1 MKKSLFTM
9 LLMIITG
16 FIYGQTTYYWVGG
29 LTAATGIN
37 SGSNWNTAINGS
49 GSSRPSSTGATDVLI
64 FDGTNLGGATPAT
77 GPATILA
84 SSGITCAQVKFVNN
98 VNVTMLRPTSGTST
112 ITVAGELGEDFV
124 VDAGSILLINSPSG
138 SIRFTFQSTVDA
150 CRVSGT
156 VSLITAQ
163 QMRFENGTAG
173 SPGTFIF
180 TSGSSFTTNITSSSS
195 SYAFGSSSQSSEKWV
210 VFEDGAHLYYEG
222 GYSPNGSNST
232 FSPIDFK
239 PGSFW
244 HHRAAIGAGSF
255 FNKKSFGNIIVENNS
270 TLAADGPIY
279 RINNLTVNTGC
290 TFTTHTSAQTAIMG
304 NLTVNGTFSAD
315 PASTNDVIFAG
326 NTAQTISGTGTIGV
340 PNLIVAN
347 NADVTMNSNLALTND
362 VTIYGKMNFTNRQV
376 TGAVSFNANGINAP
390 AVGAGN
396 TVAGSYV
403 ITVHSGISTSASGQQ
418 ISGAGIPPNTSI
430 ISVSVADD
438 AIYISN
444 PATATGTATALTVNT
459 TASTLQT
466 ANVNGFDPALGT
478 VITSG
483 TATFGDNINYVIN
496 GVTAWPF
503 GVTTGSS
510 GNMIY
515 AGSVAVNADITVNK
529 GVTINNNLLVNAK
542 ITLRPADTVHILSGA
557 AISGTFDAAK
567 YIATDYTA
575 GGIQS
580 IVQVDGVTAATTI
593 PVGTTAHYL
602 PVTITPTGSSDFTI
616 AAFTGITTNGMI
628 TGTPMAP
635 FQKQRMVDAVWNVN
649 RLVGTGN
656 ATVQINWPGVLEGS
670 TYSTLTNAEIGLIQ
684 NNGSSWD
691 LPIGTADNVTN
702 IAIATISG
710 FTPIGS
716 GAIAQVN
723 PFIFNA
729 IAPKTYGDADFNGGA
744 TSLNTTQPIVYTSSN
759 PLVATIV
766 GGLIHITGT
775 GTTTINASQATDGN
789 YPAASVDQPLDV
801 NKAALTITADNKS
814 RFELVANPPL
824 TITYTGF
831 VLGETSAVL
840 LTQPTISTTAVLA
853 SPPGMY
859 PITVTGATAAN
870 YNITHVNGIM
880 TVTPK
885 QNQTITF
892 NTIATKTYGNAA
904 FSAGATSTNNTIPI
918 TYTSSNP
925 AVATISGSTITITG
939 AGTSTITANQAGND
953 GYFPATPVS
962 RTLTV
967 NKANLTIRT
976 LDTVKTVGQPNPPF
990 TTTFTG
996 FVLGQTVANLL
1007 TPPVVSTIATTSTA
1021 PGYYPITLSGATS
1034 NNYNIIYV
1042 NGRLTI
1048 LPLSGTGDKYINAWR
1063 NAAGN
1068 ITVRVYSN
1076 EPVLGDIIVYDMAGR
1091 PVAKKN
1097 LFMPVGFI
1105 STDVPAQYLPSGN
1118 YVVIIRGNGVKLQK
1132 MIAFIK

>member
-1 MKKSLFTM
+1 MM
-9 LLMIITG
+9 LMISFG

-29 LTAATGIN
+29 LAAATGIN
-37 SGSNWNTAINGS
+37 TGANWNTDINGA
-49 GSSRPSSTGATDVLI
+49 GTPRPSSTGATDILI
-64 FDGTNLGGATPAT
+64 FDGTNLGGSTPAT

-84 SSGITCAQVKFVNN
+84 SAGITCAQVKFVNN

-112 ITVAGELGEDFV
+112 ITIAGELGEDFV
-124 VDAGSILLINSPSG
+124 VNAGSSLFVNSPVG
-138 SIRFTFQSTVDA
+138 SLRFTFQSTVDA

-180 TSGSSFTTNITSSSS
+180 TSGSSLTSNITSSSS
-195 SYAFGSSSQSSEKWV
+195 SYAFGSSTQSSEKWV
-210 VFEDGAHLYYEG
+210 IFEDGAHLYYEG

-290 TFTTHTSAQTAIMG
+290 TFTSYTSGQTAVMG
-304 NLTVNGTFSAD
+304 NLLVNGTMNAD
-315 PASTNDVIFAG
+315 PASTNDVILAG
-326 NTAQTISGTGTIGV
+326 NTAQTISGTGTIGI

-347 NADVTMNSNLALTND
+347 NADVTMNSNLALSNS
-362 VTIYGKMNFTNRQV
+362 VTIYGKMNFTDKQI
-376 TGAVSFNANGINAP
+376 TGAVSLNANGVNA
-390 AVGAGN
+390 AAAGAGN
-396 TVAGSYV
+396 TVTGSYV
-403 ITVHSGISTSASGQQ
+403 ITGHSGISASASGQQ

-430 ISVSVADD
+430 ISVSVADN

-444 PATATGTATALTVNT
+444 PATATGTATVLTVNT

-466 ANVNGFDPALGT
+466 ANSNGFNPALGS
-478 VITSG
+478 VLTSG
-483 TATFGDNINYVIN
+483 TAIFGDNINYVID
-496 GVTAWPF
+496 GATTSPF

-510 GNMIY
+510 GNMIFT
-515 AGSVAVNADITVNK
+515 GSVAVNADITANT

-542 ITLRPADTVHILSGA
+542 ITLRPADTVHILAGA
-557 AISGTFDAAK
+557 TISGTFDATK
-567 YIATDYTA
+567 YIATDYTMA
-575 GGIQS
+575 GVQS
-580 IVQVDGVTAATTI
+580 IVQVDAVAAVTTI
-593 PVGTTAHYL
+593 PVGTTVHYL
-602 PVTITPTGSSDFTI
+602 PATITPTTSSDFTI
-616 AAFTGITTNGMI
+616 AVFTGITANGMI
-628 TGTPMAP
+628 TGTAVPP
-635 FQKQRMVDAVWNVN
+635 FMKQRMVDAVWNIN
-649 RLVGTGN
+649 RLAGTGD
-656 ATVQINWPGVLEGS
+656 ATVEINWPGILEGS
-670 TYSTLTNAEIGLIQ
+670 TYATLTNAQIGLIQ

-691 LPIGTADNVTN
+691 LPIGTADNITN
-702 IAIATISG
+702 IATATITS
-710 FTPIGS
+710 FTPISS
-716 GAIAQVN
+716 GAVAQVI
-723 PFIFNA
+723 PFVFNA

-744 TSLNTTQPIVYTSSN
+744 TSLNTTEPIIYTSSN

-766 GGLIHITGT
+766 GGLIHITGA
-775 GTTTINASQATDGN
+775 GTTTINASQASDGN
-789 YPAASVDQPLDV
+789 YPPASVDQPLTVD
-801 NKAALTITADNKS
+801 KTALTVTADDKS
-814 RFELVANPPL
+814 KFEQVANPPL

-840 LTQPTISTTAVLA
+840 LTQPVISTTAVLA
-853 SPPGMY
+853 SPPGTY

-870 YNITHVNGIM
+870 YNITHTNGTLI
-880 TVTPK
+880 VVPK

-892 NTIATKTYGNAA
+892 NAPATKTYGNAD
-904 FSAGATSTNNTIPI
+904 FNTGATSTNATIPI
-918 TYTSSNP
+918 TYTVSNP
-925 AVATISGSTITITG
+925 GVATITGNIIHITG
-939 AGTSTITANQAGND
+939 AGTTTIIASQAGND

-967 NKANLTIRT
+967 NKANLTIKV
-976 LDTVKTVGQPNPPF
+976 LDTVKTTGQANPSF
-990 TTTFTG
+990 VITYTG
-996 FVLGQTVANLL
+996 FVLGETVSNLL
-1007 TPPVVSTIATTSTA
+1007 TAPVINTVATTTTS
-1021 PGYYPITLSGATS
+1021 PGNYPLTLSGATS
-1034 NNYNIIYV
+1034 NNYNIIYT

-1048 LPLSGTGDKYINAWR
+1048 LPLTGTGEKYFNAYK
-1063 NAAGN
+1063 NASGN
-1068 ITVRVYSN
+1068 ITVKVFSN
-1076 EPVLGDIIVYDMAGR
+1076 EPLLGDVVIYDMMGR

-1105 STDVPAQYLPSGN
+1105 TTDLYAGHFTSG
-1118 YVVIIRGNGVKLQK
+1118 YYIVTVKGNGVDLRK